1 MWNQLRVAI
10 VIPAF
15 NEEERLGATLNGIP
29 PWVDLVV
36 VVDDASRDGTSDV
49 AMQHTDERVV
59 LVRHPHNQG
68 VGAAIRT
75 GYLRGVERGADVLV
89 VMAADNQMSPEDLP
103 ALLEPLRHGKWDYV
117 KGNRFMHPQSRQMP
131 PLRRL
136 GSRFLSALTRL
147 TTGYD
152 VDDCQ
157 CGYTAITAAMV
168 RTVPLGE
175 LWPRYGYP
183 NDLLALLSRRG
194 ARVTEVAVRP
204 IYAGEHS
211 GLHPGHVVSIAL
223 RILKRGLRT
232 HGNK

>member
-1 MWNQLRVAI
+1 MWNQLRVAV

-29 PWVDLVV
+29 PWVDVVV

-49 AMQHTDERVV
+49 VTELADARVV
-59 LVRHPHNQG
+59 LLRHPHNQG
-68 VGAAIRT
+68 VGAAIRS
-75 GYLRGVERGADVLV
+75 GYLHGVEHGADVLV
-89 VMAADNQMSPEDLP
+89 VMAADNQMSPDDLP
-103 ALLEPLRHGKWDYV
+103 ALLEPLRNGEWDYV
-117 KGNRFMHPQSRQMP
+117 KGNRFLHPLCGQMP

-147 TTGYD
+147 TTDYD

-168 RTVPLGE
+168 RALPLEE

-204 IYAGEHS
+204 VYAGEHS
-211 GLHPGHVVSIAL
+211 GLHPGHVVSIAS
-223 RILKRGLRT
+223 RVLKRGLET
-232 HGNK
+232 HRAK